1 MTFCESPSPRLVLG
15 TLTQLPMIFSIF
27 LPILEKAEAA
37 NIAPIVTIHIN
48 ISLFLPLTS
57 SLPLPLQVI
66 DMWLCFWVGS
76 ESFYSYISIAI
87 MWQRCLIKYQIKSFQ
102 NTTKKMVKGSLNPI
116 LFSSYIKLL
125 QINDSNPPLNSFFSR
140 VLHNLCS
147 KARPILTES
156 EKKHR

>member
-1 MTFCESPSPRLVLG
+1 MAFCESPKPRLVVG
-15 TLTQLPMIFSIF
+15 TLTQLPMTFSIF

-48 ISLFLPLTS
+48 ISLFPPPTS

-66 DMWLCFWVGS
+66 DMWLYFWAGS

-87 MWQRCLIKYQIKSFQ
+87 MWQRYLIIPKHNK
-102 NTTKKMVKGSLNPI
+102 NMVKGSLNPI
-116 LFSSYIKLL
+116 LFSSYTKLL
-125 QINDSNPPLNSFFSR
+125 QINHSNPILNSFFSR